1 MSSKH
6 QDYDEVSKKLDCVQH
21 LLAKYERS
29 AQRTI
34 KKQEE
39 VISLYKDIVGSGS
52 LLGGLLS
59 LTERKVI
66 NEEVKKVKTMF
77 NLNMRTNKV
86 IDLANVF
93 DPFLFQNLVVRIKE
107 ECPTIANILEQLV
120 LSPNASRNVIK
131 TEDMK
136 MKAAVHQLAS
146 LIDVRDQ
153 NGKNDIPI
161 LFGLLCLCYGAGYS
175 MIGLLRHLG
184 LSESYPVL

>member
-6 QDYDEVSKKLDCVQH
+6 QDYDELSKKLNCVQH

-29 AQRTI
+29 AQHTI

-39 VISLYKDIVGSGS
+39 VISLYKDIVGSSS

-93 DPFLFQNLVVRIKE
+93 DPFLFQNLVVRIKGGMSNNCE
-107 ECPTIANILEQLV
+107 YSGAVGSLTKRLKKCYQDGGD
-120 LSPNASRNVIK
+120 
-131 TEDMK
+131 EDE
-136 MKAAVHQLAS
+136 S
-146 LIDVRDQ
+146 SSSSI
-153 NGKNDIPI
+153 
-161 LFGLLCLCYGAGYS
+161 S
-175 MIGLLRHLG
+175 MAD
-184 LSESYPVL
+184 